1 MKVLTTLAAVD
12 VLGADHRF
20 TTSVVASGKAKIV
33 LVGGG
38 DPLLTDKQ
46 SRSAAKPASLE
57 ALAKAT
63 AASLTASGV
72 KRVTLGYDASEF
84 SGPDFSPD
92 WLTKWRSWVSRVSSL
107 LVDGGRFNQW
117 QSDPKPALT
126 AAKAFAARLKKAG
139 IKVTSPTPA
148 KAPAGAS
155 EVASVTS
162 APLSEI
168 VAHTLRLSD
177 NLAADVLARHVAV
190 ATGGKGSFE
199 GATQALKAWLV
210 GHELWAQGMSLKD
223 GSGLSPKARV
233 TPEVLA
239 RAIVTSLNTE
249 SLRAVA
255 AGLPVAGKNGTLK
268 DRFDDKSERV
278 ARGNVHAKTG
288 TLVGVATLAGYL
300 TTKDGAQLV
309 FAAMANGTSG
319 QTYRVQ
325 LARPLSG
332 RPRALRLQLRVSGAG
347 RRVAHMEQLPVVDWT
362 FAARAGRALVPPGPE
377 LSEREIASLV
387 ADLRDAAGR
396 ATGHVAEVTR
406 LRPPAPAEVLIVD
419 RGSWIAALAQ
429 SADSLLTGAAATQAG
444 LPSGWATVKARA
456 LGAQAAPV
464 FAAIATRVL
473 GQFDPFVSPARLL
486 LVAPNIIA
494 VERELG
500 ARPADFR
507 LWVCLHEETHRFQFG
522 HAPWLREH
530 VLGMV
535 ARVAGR

>member
-1 MKVLTTLAAVD
+1 MLIGSLVAGCTGAASDPTRAAGRADFPTTTVSSSTAPSPSPSPADPPDAAKVKSRLAKVSRNGIRASGVVVLDHDGTLITGRSANRALAPASTMKVLTTLAAVD

-148 KAPAGAS
+148 KAPAGAR

-190 ATGGKGSFE
+190 TTGGKGSFE
-199 GATQALKAWLV
+199 GATKALKAWLV

-268 DRFDDKSERV
+268 YRFDDKSERV

-319 QTYRVQ
+319 QTSAYNWLDR
-325 LARPLSG
+325 S
-332 RPRALRLQLRVSGAG
+332 
-347 RRVAHMEQLPVVDWT
+347 
-362 FAARAGRALVPPGPE
+362 AAALVGCGC
-377 LSEREIASLV
+377 S
-387 ADLRDAAGR
+387 
-396 ATGHVAEVTR
+396 
-406 LRPPAPAEVLIVD
+406 
-419 RGSWIAALAQ
+419 
-429 SADSLLTGAAATQAG
+429 
-444 LPSGWATVKARA
+444 SG
-456 LGAQAAPV
+456 
-464 FAAIATRVL
+464 
-473 GQFDPFVSPARLL
+473 
-486 LVAPNIIA
+486 
-494 VERELG
+494 
-500 ARPADFR
+500 
-507 LWVCLHEETHRFQFG
+507 
-522 HAPWLREH
+522 
-530 VLGMV
+530 
-535 ARVAGR
+535 